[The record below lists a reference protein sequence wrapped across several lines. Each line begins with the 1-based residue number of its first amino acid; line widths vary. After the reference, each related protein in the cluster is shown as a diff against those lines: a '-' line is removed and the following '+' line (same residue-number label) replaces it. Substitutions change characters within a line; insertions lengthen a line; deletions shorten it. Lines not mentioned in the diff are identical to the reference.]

1 MTLNED
7 HLGKTGLN
15 GLGLGMNNEHSATS
29 GNEAAVFNQE
39 STVKSWDDD
48 YYHPVAVRYYDT
60 AIPEMLKEMGLA
72 PGDHVLDAGCG
83 PGVHSIRAAA
93 YGCRVTAI
101 DLSSTMLQHAASR
114 AKAAGLADRIEF
126 RLGDLTAPDLGK
138 KFDAVFSWGVV
149 IHVPD
154 TEAALDGLA
163 SLVAPGGRLALEVSS
178 AHSLDYRGGKL
189 LRKLLRRPLAETVET
204 KLGSGNWYTK
214 GDERLWVLRFDM
226 DALDKAMKA
235 RGFSLVSRQ
244 PAEFSEFQRRSP
256 RMLRRPL
263 LHLNTL
269 IYRLGLFTG
278 LSATQII
285 HYKRDT

>member
-1 MTLNED
+1 M
-7 HLGKTGLN
+7 
-15 GLGLGMNNEHSATS
+15 
-29 GNEAAVFNQE
+29 
-39 STVKSWDDD
+39 
-48 YYHPVAVRYYDT
+48 
-60 AIPEMLKEMGLA
+60 
-72 PGDHVLDAGCG
+72 
-83 PGVHSIRAAA
+83 
-93 YGCRVTAI
+93 
-101 DLSSTMLQHAASR
+101 DLSSTMLRHAESR
-114 AKAAGLADRIEF
+114 AKAAGMADRIEF

-138 KFDAVFSWGVV
+138 AFEAVFSWGVV

-163 SLVAPGGRLALEVSS
+163 SLVAPGGRLTLQVSS
-178 AHSLDYRGGKL
+178 ARSLDYRAGNF
-189 LRKLLRRPLAETVET
+189 LRKLLRRPLAEPVET

-226 DALDKAMKA
+226 DALDKAMKT

-256 RMLRRPL
+256 KMLRRPL

-269 IYRLGLFTG
+269 IYRRRLFTS

-285 HYKRDT
+285 YYQRDR